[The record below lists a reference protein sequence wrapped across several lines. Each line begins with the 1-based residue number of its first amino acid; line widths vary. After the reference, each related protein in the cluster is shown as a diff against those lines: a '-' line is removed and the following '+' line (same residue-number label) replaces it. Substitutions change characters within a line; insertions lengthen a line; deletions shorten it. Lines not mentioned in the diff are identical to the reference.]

1 MLTIKKPGLLT
12 TVQDLG
18 RYGYQKYGVITSG
31 AMDPI
36 AHRIANILVGN
47 KENAATLEVTL
58 SGPVIAFNE
67 STLISICGGDLS
79 PAIDGKAI
87 QSWRSIFVKKDSV
100 LRFGPCKRGSRA
112 YVAVAGGFSVPK
124 IMGSI

>member
-18 RYGYQKYGVITSG
+18 RHGYQKFGVITSG
-31 AMDPI
+31 AMDPL

-47 KENAATLEVTL
+47 KENTATLEITL

-67 STLISICGGDLS
+67 NTIISICGGDLS

-87 QSWRSIFVKKDSV
+87 ESWRTIFVEKGSV
-100 LRFGPCKRGSRA
+100 LRFGSCKR
-112 YVAVAGGFSVPK
+112 
-124 IMGSI
+124 